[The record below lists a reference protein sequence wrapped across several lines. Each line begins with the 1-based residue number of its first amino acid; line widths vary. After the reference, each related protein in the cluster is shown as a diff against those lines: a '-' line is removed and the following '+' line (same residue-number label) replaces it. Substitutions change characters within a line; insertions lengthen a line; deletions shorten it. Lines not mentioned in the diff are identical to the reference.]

1 MNTSKSGTQGTALS
15 EEAQAAIAVVRA
27 LVASRKETS
36 NVLSVLRDYRQ
47 LEGDSLPYRKF
58 GFSTVEELLLASNE
72 FVIKA
77 SAGESTRIYIKPNR
91 DSAHIQEM
99 VAAQKSTKS
108 GGTGKKSHFVALR
121 QPTGPSSAKGFSSQ
135 STAYSRIYQ
144 QMPNAGRNNSTNYS
158 PKRVTFGEKPMIASA
173 KGDGKSQGFWSNG
186 GSPQAKS
193 QGGQMRPITKTKAE
207 SGAGRNSNSTSPEA
221 NNNSRS
227 TKNYNLNGT
236 AGQQQQLDAGDLRH
250 KLNERNRT
258 TKDSGTGG
266 QQQLNAGDLRH
277 KLNERNSTLSRS
289 SVEMRQANK
298 ALSTVSSNAVGG
310 VSGANTRQGVS
321 VARKLP
327 FSAEDKNAKK
337 PQQQQKAPNA
347 RNASQQPN
355 GGSNRTNA
363 AMAGSGRKML
373 PLTAPTP
380 WAAMQLMSIVAP
392 TNTNVRSVVIGKSVN
407 SRLNVAKAELP
418 PDTPP
423 TPVPAALTPAAAA
436 AAATTT
442 SVPSVPSYQRAQ
454 SLDERKSIPNPYM
467 VGRSISIPQP
477 PAMMPYIAPV
487 PLAPKLPTLPGKKS
501 LQDRLKIN
509 QEVADD
515 DLEKVAKLQSPPTP
529 TVEST
534 EASPPLTNP
543 QERTSKTA
551 LSSSG
556 PVFYAMNQNGS
567 YMPSVTTEGGTFSWD
582 DPNATPVE
590 ILMRYS
596 IHKGYARPEYGYY
609 KLKSGRYQ
617 CLVMVNG
624 SSYSTYP
631 EDYVS
636 QFEGQFAAA
645 LNAIEAI
652 QRDESRLKYSKCLE
666 SDRDIAHH
674 IHELLVNCPHGM
686 FSKNIP
692 KAFEETHRALL
703 PDHWFAILDQYSN
716 QLFVLED
723 SPTGDTIVFARE
735 QPSGSD
741 VASNTSEAREM
752 AMNQLTLPWEE
763 EYWNVYV
770 TNPVS
775 TVEVWARLVGKEYS
789 DKMDS
794 LITDIEMSMMNG
806 QADAKK
812 DVTAA
817 VGEYYLVSIS
827 DCWFRVRVVEIN
839 YETNQCQ
846 CFFIDIGDSEQI
858 ALDQLY
864 RCEPQYLELPAQ
876 AICFTL
882 EGLEDFSENPS
893 AKHIL
898 GQRINHRVLIG
909 MILSKREEYERTERV
924 DGIGSG
930 TLKVVLYDTSSAEDE
945 IVNPILLQQICKSMP
960 VPELNRKSVNYV
972 SITYVDDQGDVYCQM
987 DGAMNYIQKLIT
999 NLTQSDALEDQHR
1012 GLYNSKATEQQL
1024 YLVQDETDS
1033 KWYRAVLDA
1042 EESGPFCRMLY
1053 VDIGCRRRAN
1063 VQNIY
1068 RLDRL
1073 SLGLRSYPPQAIRMR
1088 MFELPGC
1095 GEPQIL
1101 ARLRAFLKP
1110 AVPAMAKVFSM
1121 ASAILPL
1128 VKLYVHVSDREAGNN
1143 ILVCVNE
1150 AIKIEKELEMGSERI
1165 NLSPR
1170 TGFPDDDKS
1179 SFNGSGSDT
1188 TAISQSTG
1196 TSYSMSSTDGK
1207 DLANRF
1213 NALHVGGKGADTT
1226 KSSSGPLPTLAAG
1239 GGKAIAK
1246 LAKIT
1251 LPAVGQVF
1259 NVKVTIANNPKF
1271 FFVQPYAYLPQ
1282 LDTLMHE
1289 LQDFC
1294 MTKAQP
1300 VRKEHVRQGEAYAA
1314 VNNLG
1319 HWYRALVVNINPF
1332 GPTPIH
1338 AYFCDFGQVQQLDA
1352 GALRVLPAE
1361 FRVLPQQAIKAKL
1374 YGVKPLHNDWTISD
1388 AMRFKELTA
1397 DCNFASV
1404 VRSIQADE
1412 LNPQEQLIELELIDV
1427 STEND
1432 VFVHKI
1438 LVDEG
1443 RAVYTAA
1450 AHTV

>member
-1 MNTSKSGTQGTALS
+1 MHSSKSATQGGALS
-15 EEAQAAIAVVRA
+15 EEAKAAIAVIRA
-27 LVASRKETS
+27 LVASRKDTS
-36 NVLSVLRDYRQ
+36 NVLSVLLDYRQ

-58 GFSTVEELLLASNE
+58 GFNTVEEFLLASNE

-77 SAGESTRIYIKPNR
+77 SAGNSTRIYIKPNR

-99 VAAQKSTKS
+99 VSAQKTTKS
-108 GGTGKKSHFVALR
+108 GGSGRKSNFVALR
-121 QPTGPSSAKGFSSQ
+121 QPTGPWNAKGFSSQ

-144 QMPNAGRNNSTNYS
+144 QMPNVGRNNSTGYS
-158 PKRVTFGEKPMIASA
+158 PKRVTFGEKPSSTST
-173 KGDGKSQGFWSNG
+173 KGDVKSQG
-186 GSPQAKS
+186 S
-193 QGGQMRPITKTKAE
+193 QGGQMRPITKNKAE
-207 SGAGRNSNSTSPEA
+207 PGATRNANSSSPEA
-221 NNNSRS
+221 NNNSRT
-227 TKNYNLNGT
+227 TKNFNLNGA
-236 AGQQQQLDAGDLRH
+236 AGQQQQLNSGDLRH
-250 KLNERNRT
+250 KLNERNRSM
-258 TKDSGTGG
+258 KDGG
-266 QQQLNAGDLRH
+266 QQQLVASDLRH

-298 ALSTVSSNAVGG
+298 TLQTVSSNAVGVNG
-310 VSGANTRQGVS
+310 GNTTRQGVS

-327 FSAEDKNAKK
+327 FAAEDKNAKTAK
-337 PQQQQKAPNA
+337 QQKTSANA
-347 RNASQQPN
+347 RNAAQPHN
-355 GGSNRTNA
+355 GSNRTNA
-363 AMAGSGRKML
+363 TMAGSGRIL
-373 PLTAPTP
+373 PSTQSTP
-380 WAAMQLMSIVAP
+380 YSALPLMSIVLPA
-392 TNTNVRSVVIGKSVN
+392 NNVRSVVIAKSVN
-407 SRLNVAKAELP
+407 SRLNVAKSDLP
-418 PDTPP
+418 SDTS
-423 TPVPAALTPAAAA
+423 TPAPKPALTPVAAAA
-436 AAATTT
+436 AAVAAAP
-442 SVPSVPSYQRAQ
+442 PSSTLPSYQRAQ
-454 SLDERKSIPNPYM
+454 SLDERKPVLYPYV

-477 PAMMPYIAPV
+477 PVMLPYVAPV
-487 PLAPKLPTLPGKKS
+487 SVAPNLPTLPGKKS
-501 LQDRLKIN
+501 LQDRLKLN

-515 DLEKVAKLQSPPTP
+515 DLEKVAKLQPSPPAI
-529 TVEST
+529 VESV
-534 EASPPLTNP
+534 EVSAPLTKPPAPTFN
-543 QERTSKTA
+543 T
-551 LSSSG
+551 SSG
-556 PVFYAMNQNGS
+556 ATFYAMNQNGS
-567 YMPSVTTEGGTFSWD
+567 HGPKVTGEGTFNWD

-590 ILMRYS
+590 ILMSYS
-596 IHKGYARPEYGYY
+596 IHKGYVRPEYGYY

-617 CLVMVNG
+617 CLVTVNG

-652 QRDESRLKYSKCLE
+652 QRDESRLKYSKCLD

-703 PDHWFAILDQYSN
+703 PDHWFAIIDQYAN

-723 SPTGDTIVFARE
+723 GPTGDTIVFARE

-752 AMNQLTLPWEE
+752 AMNQLTLPWDEQ
-763 EYWNVYV
+763 YWNVYV

-789 DKMDS
+789 DKMDT
-794 LITDIEMSMMNG
+794 LITDIEMSMMSG

-858 ALDQLY
+858 ALDQLH
-864 RCEPQYLELPAQ
+864 RCEPQYLDLPAQ

-909 MILSKREEYERTERV
+909 MILSKREEYERTERNE
-924 DGIGSG
+924 GIGSG
-930 TLKVVLYDTSSAEDE
+930 SLKVVLYDTSSTEDE
-945 IVNPILLQQICKSMP
+945 VVNPILLQQICKSMP

-972 SITYVDDQGDVYCQM
+972 SITYVDDQGDVYCQK

-1042 EESGPFCRMLY
+1042 EESGPYCRMLY

-1063 VQNIY
+1063 VHNIY
-1068 RLDRL
+1068 RLDSL

-1170 TGFPDDDKS
+1170 IGFPEDDKS

-1188 TAISQSTG
+1188 TVTSQYTG

-1207 DLANRF
+1207 ELAMRF
-1213 NALHVGGKGADTT
+1213 DALHVGKGAETT
-1226 KSSSGPLPTLAAG
+1226 KNANPTVSGPLPMA

-1271 FFVQPYAYLPQ
+1271 FFVQPYAYLQQ

-1352 GALRVLPAE
+1352 GALRVLPTE

-1397 DCNFASV
+1397 ECNFASV

>member
-1 MNTSKSGTQGTALS
+1 MPSSNDTKPAGGGGGGGLS

-47 LEGDSLPYRKF
+47 LEGDPLPYRKF
-58 GFSTVEELLLASNE
+58 GFSTVEEFLLASDE
-72 FVIKA
+72 FVIKS

-99 VAAQKSTKS
+99 IAAQKTTKGGS
-108 GGTGKKSHFVALR
+108 GGKKANFVALR
-121 QPTGPSSAKGFSSQ
+121 QPTGPLNSKGFSSQ
-135 STAYSRIYQ
+135 TTAYSRIYQ
-144 QMPNAGRNNSTNYS
+144 QMPNSGRNSSTNYS
-158 PKRVTFGEKPMIASA
+158 PKRVTFGDEKTATGTT
-173 KGDGKSQGFWSNG
+173 KGAAKSQGMWSNG
-186 GSPQAKS
+186 GGKGQQQQQEKS
-193 QGGQMRPITKTKAE
+193 QGQMRPITKSKA
-207 SGAGRNSNSTSPEA
+207 GGTQQGPAGKSTNSSSLEA
-221 NNNSRS
+221 NNNSRA
-227 TKNYNLNGT
+227 TKNYNLNG
-236 AGQQQQLDAGDLRH
+236 GQQQQSQLSANDLRH
-250 KLNERNRT
+250 KLTANNRT
-258 TKDSGTGG
+258 NIAAD
-266 QQQLNAGDLRH
+266 DLRH
-277 KLNERNSTLSRS
+277 KLKDRNSALSRS
-289 SVEMRQANK
+289 SVEMRQADK
-298 ALSTVSSNAVGG
+298 ALPTVSSTTVTT
-310 VSGANTRQGVS
+310 ANRQSVS
-321 VARKLP
+321 VAARKQLP
-327 FSAEDKNAKK
+327 FSVEDKSAKK
-337 PQQQQKAPNA
+337 PQQKSTTA
-347 RNASQQPN
+347 RNSN
-355 GGSNRTNA
+355 GSNRPTGA
-363 AMAGSGRKML
+363 ASMAGSGRTL
-373 PLTAPTP
+373 PLTIPPATP
-380 WAAMQLMSIVAP
+380 PLPLMSIIVPPP
-392 TNTNVRSVVIGKSVN
+392 TVVTPGSMGKSVN
-407 SRLNVAKAELP
+407 SRLNVSKADLP
-418 PDTPP
+418 SVGTPP
-423 TPVPAALTPAAAA
+423 TPAVVAAAAATAAA

-442 SVPSVPSYQRAQ
+442 PSYQRAQ
-454 SLDERKSIPNPYM
+454 SLNERKSSTSY
-467 VGRSISIPQP
+467 GRSISQPQP
-477 PAMMPYIAPV
+477 DMVPFVPSIAPV
-487 PLAPKLPTLPGKKS
+487 PQLPTLPGKKS
-501 LQDRLKIN
+501 LQDRLKLN
-509 QEVADD
+509 QQVANE
-515 DLEKVAKLQSPPTP
+515 DLEKVAKLKSPTNSDAGGTPTP
-529 TVEST
+529 QNVPVERPTKVAPGAPS
-534 EASPPLTNP
+534 EASVGKYNGTYVPIATL
-543 QERTSKTA
+543 QQ
-551 LSSSG
+551 G
-556 PVFYAMNQNGS
+556 PFRWN
-567 YMPSVTTEGGTFSWD
+567 

-590 ILMRYS
+590 ILMKYS
-596 IHKGYARPEYGYY
+596 LHKGFSRPEYGYF

-617 CLVMVNG
+617 CLVTVNG

-631 EDYVS
+631 EDYLS

-652 QRDESRLKYSKCLE
+652 QRDESRQKYSKCLD
-666 SDRDIAHH
+666 SDREIAHH
-674 IHELLVNCPHGM
+674 IYELVLSCPHGM

-692 KAFEETHRALL
+692 NAFEETHRALL
-703 PDHWFAILDQYSN
+703 PDHWFAIIDQYSN
-716 QLFVLED
+716 QLFVLEEG
-723 SPTGDTIVFARE
+723 PTGDTIVFARE
-735 QPSGSD
+735 QPSSSD
-741 VASNTSEAREM
+741 AGSNTSEARQM

-763 EYWNVYV
+763 QYWNLYV

-806 QADAKK
+806 QANAKK
-812 DVTAA
+812 DGTAA

-846 CFFIDIGDSEQI
+846 CFFIDIGDNEQI
-858 ALDQLY
+858 SLDQLY
-864 RCEPQYLELPAQ
+864 RCEPQYLDLPAQ

-882 EGLEDFSENPS
+882 EGLEDFSENPT

-909 MILSKREEYERTERV
+909 MILSKREEYEQTERR
-924 DGIGSG
+924 DGIGSSS
-930 TLKVVLYDTSSAEDE
+930 LKVVLYDTSSAEDE
-945 IVNPILLQQICKSMP
+945 VVNPILLQQICKSMP

-972 SITYVDDQGDVYCQM
+972 SITYVDDQGDVYCQK

-999 NLTQSDALEDQHR
+999 NLTQADALEDQHR

-1042 EESGPFCRMLY
+1042 EESGPYCRMLY

-1068 RLDRL
+1068 RLDSL

-1088 MFELPGC
+1088 MFELPSC
-1095 GEPQIL
+1095 SEPQVL

-1121 ASAILPL
+1121 ANAILPL

-1165 NLSPR
+1165 SLSPR
-1170 TGFPDDDKS
+1170 IALVDDDRS
-1179 SFNGSGSDT
+1179 SSLLNCSGSDT
-1188 TAISQSTG
+1188 TNVSQSTG

-1207 DLANRF
+1207 DLASRF
-1213 NALHVGGKGADTT
+1213 DALHVGKGAET
-1226 KSSSGPLPTLAAG
+1226 KSG
-1239 GGKAIAK
+1239 GGGGGNASPTAPGTKAIAK

-1251 LPAVGQVF
+1251 LPPVGQVF

-1300 VRKEHVRQGEAYAA
+1300 VRKEQVRQGEAYAA

-1338 AYFCDFGQVQQLDA
+1338 AYFCDFGQVQQLDV

-1374 YGVKPLHNDWTISD
+1374 YGVKPLNNDWTISD

-1397 DCNFASV
+1397 DFTFASIV
-1404 VRSIQADE
+1404 HSIQADE

-1427 STEND
+1427 TTD
-1432 VFVHKI
+1432 TDIFVHKI
-1438 LVDEG
+1438 LVGEG

>member
-1 MNTSKSGTQGTALS
+1 MTSSKSGGALS
-15 EEAQAAIAVVRA
+15 EEAQAAIAVIRA

-58 GFSTVEELLLASNE
+58 GFSTVEEFLLASNE
-72 FVIKA
+72 FVIKS
-77 SAGESTRIYIKPNR
+77 SAGDSTRIYIKPNR

-99 VAAQKSTKS
+99 VAAQKTAKT
-108 GGTGKKSHFVALR
+108 GGTGRKSNFVALR
-121 QPTGPSSAKGFSSQ
+121 QPTGPWSTKGFSSQ

-144 QMPNAGRNNSTNYS
+144 QMPNSGRNNSTNYS
-158 PKRVTFGEKPMIASA
+158 PKKVTFGEKPSIASA
-173 KGDGKSQGFWSNG
+173 KSGGATKSQGN
-186 GSPQAKS
+186 QL
-193 QGGQMRPITKTKAE
+193 RPITKNKVET
-207 SGAGRNSNSTSPEA
+207 RNSNSSSSPET
-221 NNNSRS
+221 NNNSRA
-227 TKNYNLNGT
+227 TKNYNLNGA
-236 AGQQQQLDAGDLRH
+236 AGQQQQQQLDSGDLRHKLNNRSAKDGNQNGAAKGQQLDATDLRH
-250 KLNERNRT
+250 KLNERN
-258 TKDSGTGG
+258 G
-266 QQQLNAGDLRH
+266 
-277 KLNERNSTLSRS
+277 TLSRS
-289 SVEMRQANK
+289 SVEMRQSSK
-298 ALSTVSSNAVGG
+298 ALPTVSSSTVGVGNA
-310 VSGANTRQGVS
+310 ARQGVS
-321 VARKLP
+321 VARKQLP
-327 FSAEDKNAKK
+327 FTVEDKGAKK
-337 PQQQQKAPNA
+337 PQQKVATA
-347 RNASQQPN
+347 RNGAQSNEAPRN
-355 GGSNRTNA
+355 GNASNRTNA
-363 AMAGSGRKML
+363 ISAGSGRVL
-373 PLTAPTP
+373 PLTVPMP
-380 WAAMQLMSIVAP
+380 HAALPLMSIVVP
-392 TNTNVRSVVIGKSVN
+392 PNNVRSVVMAKSVN

-418 PDTPP
+418 SGTPP
-423 TPVPAALTPAAAA
+423 TPALTPTAAAA
-436 AAATTT
+436 AVAAAAK
-442 SVPSVPSYQRAQ
+442 SYQRTQ
-454 SLDERKSIPNPYM
+454 SLDERKPTIYPYV
-467 VGRSISIPQP
+467 VGRSVSMTQP
-477 PAMMPYIAPV
+477 PPDMIPYVVAPT
-487 PLAPKLPTLPGKKS
+487 PPPKLPTLPGKKS

-509 QEVADD
+509 QEVVDD
-515 DLEKVAKLQSPPTP
+515 DLEKVAKQQSPPIVESMDISLTLTVPSERTSQTTATPQIYPINYNSSFTP
-529 TVEST
+529 TV
-534 EASPPLTNP
+534 P
-543 QERTSKTA
+543 
-551 LSSSG
+551 
-556 PVFYAMNQNGS
+556 
-567 YMPSVTTEGGTFSWD
+567 TEGSFSWD

-590 ILMRYS
+590 ILMKYS
-596 IHKGYARPEYGYY
+596 LHKGCARPEYGYY

-617 CLVMVNG
+617 CLVTVNG

-631 EDYVS
+631 QDFVS

-652 QRDESRLKYSKCLE
+652 QRDESRLKYSKCLDP
-666 SDRDIAHH
+666 DRDIAHH
-674 IHELLVNCPHGM
+674 IHELLMNCPHGM

-692 KAFEETHRALL
+692 NAFEETHRSLL
-703 PDHWFAILDQYSN
+703 PDHWFAIIDQYAN

-723 SPTGDTIVFARE
+723 GPTGDTIVFARE
-735 QPSGSD
+735 QLSGSD

-752 AMNQLTLPWEE
+752 AINQLTLPWDEQ
-763 EYWNVYV
+763 YWNLYV

-775 TVEVWARLVGKEYS
+775 TVEVWARLVGKDYS
-789 DKMDS
+789 DKMDT
-794 LITDIEMSMMNG
+794 LITDIEMSMMSG
-806 QADAKK
+806 QANAKK

-846 CFFIDIGDSEQI
+846 CFFLDIGDSEQI
-858 ALDQLY
+858 ALDQLH
-864 RCEPQYLELPAQ
+864 RCEPQYLDLPAQ

-882 EGLEDFSENPS
+882 EGLEDFSENPT
-893 AKHIL
+893 AQHIL

-909 MILSKREEYERTERV
+909 MILSKREEHERTERI

-930 TLKVVLYDTSSAEDE
+930 SLKVVLYDTSSAEDE
-945 IVNPILLQQICKSMP
+945 VVNPILLQQICKAMP

-972 SITYVDDQGDVYCQM
+972 SITYVDDQGDVYCQK

-1042 EESGPFCRMLY
+1042 EESGPYCRMLY

-1068 RLDRL
+1068 RLDSL

-1170 TGFPDDDKS
+1170 IGFADDDKL
-1179 SFNGSGSDT
+1179 SFNCSGSDT
-1188 TAISQSTG
+1188 TVISQSTG
-1196 TSYSMSSTDGK
+1196 TSYSMSSTDGME
-1207 DLANRF
+1207 LANRF
-1213 NALHVGGKGADTT
+1213 DALHVGKGADTKNT
-1226 KSSSGPLPTLAAG
+1226 NSTISGQLPIAAG
-1239 GGKAIAK
+1239 GGGNKAIAK

-1251 LPAVGQVF
+1251 LPSVGQVF

-1271 FFVQPYAYLPQ
+1271 FFVQPYAYLQQ
-1282 LDTLMHE
+1282 LDTLMRE

-1300 VRKEHVRQGEAYAA
+1300 VRKEQVRQGEAYAA
-1314 VNNLG
+1314 VNNIG

-1338 AYFCDFGQVQQLDA
+1338 AYFCDFGQVQQLDV
-1352 GALRVLPAE
+1352 GSLRVLPAE

-1388 AMRFKELTA
+1388 AMRFKALTA

-1404 VRSIQADE
+1404 VRNIQADE
-1412 LNPQEQLIELELIDV
+1412 LNPQEQLVELELIDV
-1427 STEND
+1427 STDDD
-1432 VFVHKI
+1432 VYVHKI

>member
-1 MNTSKSGTQGTALS
+1 MNTLKSAAHPALS
-15 EEAQAAIAVVRA
+15 EEAQAAIAVIRA

-47 LEGDSLPYRKF
+47 LEGDPLPYRKF
-58 GFSTVEELLLASNE
+58 GFSTVEELLLASDE
-72 FVIKA
+72 FVIKS

-91 DSAHIQEM
+91 DSAHIQQM
-99 VAAQKSTKS
+99 ISAQKTAKS
-108 GGTGKKSHFVALR
+108 GGSGRKSNFVALR
-121 QPTGPSSAKGFSSQ
+121 QPTGPCSSKGFSSQ
-135 STAYSRIYQ
+135 TTAYSRIYQ
-144 QMPNAGRNNSTNYS
+144 QMPNSGRNNSSTSNS
-158 PKRVTFGEKPMIASA
+158 AKKVTFGEKPSITPAN
-173 KGDGKSQGFWSNG
+173 KGGVKSQGFWTNG
-186 GSPQAKS
+186 GSSPAKS
-193 QGGQMRPITKTKAE
+193 QGSSQQLRPITKTKNE
-207 SGAGRNSNSTSPEA
+207 TVSKRNTNSTSPEA

-236 AGQQQQLDAGDLRH
+236 AGQQQRQLDANDLRHKLNDGTRTKKDSKLSGAATGQQQLVAGDLRH
-250 KLNERNRT
+250 KLNDRN
-258 TKDSGTGG
+258 G
-266 QQQLNAGDLRH
+266 
-277 KLNERNSTLSRS
+277 TLSRS
-289 SVEMRQANK
+289 SVEMRQPDK
-298 ALSTVSSNAVGG
+298 ALPTVSSTTVGVGNA
-310 VSGANTRQGVS
+310 TRQGVS
-321 VARKLP
+321 LARKQLP
-327 FSAEDKNAKK
+327 FAVEDKSTKK
-337 PQQQQKAPNA
+337 PQPKTSNA
-347 RNASQQPN
+347 RNATQSNETPRN
-355 GGSNRTNA
+355 NGSNITNA
-363 AMAGSGRKML
+363 AVAGSGRVL
-373 PLTAPTP
+373 PLTTP
-380 WAAMQLMSIVAP
+380 MPYSPLPLMSIVVP
-392 TNTNVRSVVIGKSVN
+392 PNNVRTCVMLKSVN
-407 SRLNVAKAELP
+407 SRLNVPKADLP
-418 PDTPP
+418 SGTPITTP
-423 TPVPAALTPAAAA
+423 TTGLTPAAAA
-436 AAATTT
+436 VAAAAAAAA
-442 SVPSVPSYQRAQ
+442 SVPSYQRAQ
-454 SLDERKSIPNPYM
+454 SLDERKPIAYPNM
-467 VGRSISIPQP
+467 AGRSISIPQP
-477 PAMMPYIAPV
+477 PNMMPYVV
-487 PLAPKLPTLPGKKS
+487 PAPKLPTLSGKKS

-509 QEVADD
+509 QEVAAD
-515 DLEKVAKLQSPPTP
+515 DLEKVAKQQSPPI
-529 TVEST
+529 VESMDVPAT
-534 EASPPLTNP
+534 LTTP
-543 QERTSKTA
+543 SEEISKPTP
-551 LSSSG
+551 G
-556 PVFYAMNQNGS
+556 PNLYSMNYNNS
-567 YMPSVTTEGGTFSWD
+567 FVTLTGKPDGTFTWD

-590 ILMRYS
+590 ILMKYS
-596 IHKGYARPEYGYY
+596 MHKGYARPEYGYY

-652 QRDESRLKYSKCLE
+652 QRDESRLKYSKCLD

-674 IHELLVNCPHGM
+674 IHELLVSCPHGM

-692 KAFEETHRALL
+692 NAFEETHHALL
-703 PDHWFAILDQYSN
+703 PDHWFAIIDQYSN

-723 SPTGDTIVFARE
+723 GPTGDTIVFARE
-735 QPSGSD
+735 LLSGSD
-741 VASNTSEAREM
+741 AASNTSEAREM
-752 AMNQLTLPWEE
+752 AMNQLTLPWDEQ
-763 EYWNVYV
+763 YWNLYV

-794 LITDIEMSMMNG
+794 LITDIEMSMMSG

-858 ALDQLY
+858 ALDQLH

-882 EGLEDFSENPS
+882 EGLEDFSENPT

-909 MILSKREEYERTERV
+909 MILSKREEHERTERI

-930 TLKVVLYDTSSAEDE
+930 SLKVVLYDTSSTEDE
-945 IVNPILLQQICKSMP
+945 VVNPILLQHICKAMP

-972 SITYVDDQGDVYCQM
+972 SITYVDDQGDVYCQK

-1033 KWYRAVLDA
+1033 KWYRAALDA
-1042 EESGPFCRMLY
+1042 EESGPYCRMLY

-1063 VQNIY
+1063 VHNIY
-1068 RLDRL
+1068 RLDSL

-1170 TGFPDDDKS
+1170 IGFTDDDKS

-1188 TAISQSTG
+1188 TVISQSTG
-1196 TSYSMSSTDGK
+1196 TSYSLSSTDGK
-1207 DLANRF
+1207 DLASRF
-1213 NALHVGGKGADTT
+1213 DALHVGKGADT
-1226 KSSSGPLPTLAAG
+1226 KAPPSGPLPLASG
-1239 GGKAIAK
+1239 NKTIAK

-1251 LPAVGQVF
+1251 LPLVGQVF

-1271 FFVQPYAYLPQ
+1271 FFVQPYSYLQQ
-1282 LDTLMHE
+1282 LDTLMLE

-1319 HWYRALVVNINPF
+1319 HWYRALVVKINPF

-1412 LNPQEQLIELELIDV
+1412 LNPQEQLIELALIDV
-1427 STEND
+1427 STEDD
-1432 VFVHKI
+1432 VYVHKI

-1450 AHTV
+1450 PHTV